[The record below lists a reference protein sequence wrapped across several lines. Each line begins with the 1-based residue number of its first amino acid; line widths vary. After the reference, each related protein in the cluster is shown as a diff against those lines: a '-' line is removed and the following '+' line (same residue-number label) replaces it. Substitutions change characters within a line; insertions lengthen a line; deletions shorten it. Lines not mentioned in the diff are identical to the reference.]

1 VRLTRRAIVLAL
13 AAVVIVALA
22 WPDAAERVGRGAL
35 LVLGAAFVA
44 DLVIELQR
52 ALPAEPTSP
61 FAPPRER
68 PLPPSLPKGLID
80 LQRDIRL
87 MSIDGGGRRLPLS
100 TRLQTTA
107 RAAAVERLL
116 RHGLELPASD
126 DRQRFAG
133 DGDGDGLNDGR
144 NGLHDD
150 HTGRHD
156 DDDTDDLDGHDRS
169 AAEAE
174 AAARALLG
182 DGPYDFI
189 TGRAPTVDVDVL
201 IDAVEA
207 P

>member
-1 VRLTRRAIVLAL
+1 VRLTRRATVVAL

-22 WPDAAERVGRGAL
+22 WPDGAERVGRGAL

-44 DLVIELQR
+44 DLVIELQH
-52 ALPAEPTSP
+52 ALPTERTNP
-61 FAPPRER
+61 FTPPRDR

-116 RHGLELPASD
+116 RHGLELPARD
-126 DRQRFAG
+126 DPQRYESAGFTG
-133 DGDGDGLNDGR
+133 DGGRFSGDADGLDGA
-144 NGLHDD
+144 DS
-150 HTGRHD
+150 RH
-156 DDDTDDLDGHDRS
+156 RS
-169 AAEAE
+169 VPEAE

-182 DGPYDFI
+182 DGPYDFV
-189 TGRAPTVDVDVL
+189 TGREPTVDVDAL
-201 IDAVEA
+201 IAAVEA